1 MVLPNI
7 PSKPNILTK
16 NLDEASEGNWVDF
29 DGTAFSYSNWYPDQ
43 PNNNNGN
50 EHWVHFGT
58 SGIWNDVPED
68 RERTHIVCVKGK
80 TLVVTFGLLN
90 YLSDTH
96 VETEEI
102 GMLQAAKIIQ
112 ATTKAMTTKATTT
125 KATTQPT
132 ATTST
137 MATSATTT
145 VPTIVLTIVPTIAP
159 TTESTTQNTTSEST
173 TKKLET
179 GQCGLEL
186 SDAQLQYFY
195 RKTNNS
201 GGT

>member
-68 RERTHIVCVKGK
+68 RERTHIVCVKPDEK
-80 TLVVTFGLLN
+80 
-90 YLSDTH
+90 
-96 VETEEI
+96 
-102 GMLQAAKIIQ
+102 
-112 ATTKAMTTKATTT
+112 
-125 KATTQPT
+125 
-132 ATTST
+132 
-137 MATSATTT
+137 
-145 VPTIVLTIVPTIAP
+145 
-159 TTESTTQNTTSEST
+159 
-173 TKKLET
+173 
-179 GQCGLEL
+179 GQI
-186 SDAQLQYFY
+186 F
-195 RKTNNS
+195 RVF
-201 GGT
+201 